1 MSSKKVRWV
10 PAIATP
16 ILIAGLALF
25 PSVANAEVDLPDK
38 TATELMLFV
47 NSEPVPF
54 SGTVVKVANLGL
66 PEYLKMPKVDDA
78 TLERMREQMPD
89 GMEDF
94 MLQATSGDQLADLL
108 EFAAGT
114 HNLRVYYGGS
124 DQVRVQVLDRMS
136 QRDFIL
142 NGTDVWFYD
151 DSQRTAW
158 YAEINE
164 AQVAEAQA
172 YAELRFGELAG
183 KLPFDASSP
192 AAVAEAL
199 LARVETNAEVTVGTD
214 RRVAGRE
221 AYELIVTPD
230 AAESTI
236 ASVRVAIDGENGFP
250 LAVTVFAKS
259 EAEPVFEIG
268 FSSITFA
275 APDDSIFA
283 FTPGPDV
290 TVEKLEMPTEAE
302 LNAQFEAFQAS
313 PEFEQYRAEFEAA
326 REQLE
331 LYKSGELQ
339 LTQAEKA
346 ELEAM
351 LKAKFAERSSIY
363 ENGWASVIELRA
375 DFDAEMLD
383 LEFLDSLVT
392 QLPEGRAISTA
403 LVNVLITN
411 DGRVF
416 AGAVS
421 LATLQALVN

>member
-1 MSSKKVRWV
+1 MSSKTTRWV
-10 PAIATP
+10 PAIAAP
-16 ILIAGLALF
+16 VLIAGLALF
-25 PSVANAEVDLPDK
+25 PTVANAEVDLPEK
-38 TATELMLFV
+38 SATELMLFM

-66 PEYLKMPKVDDA
+66 PEYLKMPKIDDA
-78 TLERMREQMPD
+78 TLERMQEQMPE

-94 MLQATSGDQLADLL
+94 MLQATSGNQLAELL

-114 HNLRVYYGGS
+114 HNLRVYYGGA

-136 QRDFIL
+136 QRDFIV

-158 YAEINE
+158 YAEIDE
-164 AQVAEAQA
+164 SQVAEARA
-172 YAELRFGELAG
+172 YAQLQFGELAE

-199 LARVETNAEVTVGTD
+199 LAQIESDAEVSVGTD
-214 RRVAGRE
+214 RMVAGRE

-230 AAESTI
+230 ATESTI

-259 EAEPVFEIG
+259 ELQPVFEIG
-268 FSSITFA
+268 FSSISFT
-275 APDDSIFA
+275 APDASIFA

-290 TVEKLEMPTEAE
+290 KIETLELPTEAE
-302 LNAQFEAFQAS
+302 LNAQLEAFDAS

-339 LTQAEKA
+339 LTDAEKA
-346 ELEAM
+346 ELEAQ
-351 LKAKFAERSSIY
+351 LRAKIAERLSVS

-375 DFDAEMLD
+375 DLDVEMLD

-421 LATLQALVN
+421 LATLQALAN